1 MLFEGDEISI
11 STINCNSL
19 NMSNSAKWNQTLK
32 ICGITKLKSD
42 IIFLSDTRVSNKNL
56 ISSGDDLRRNFLN
69 NPYGKYDFFFNST
82 KNKRGTGILIKK
94 NLTYNILEQRASEDE
109 NSLLLR
115 LRLKNSE
122 VVLVSIYGPNSNDEL
137 FFNRLHDWVSD
148 FQHLPIILGGDW
160 NATYCNRNI
169 NENIDCFNMIRP
181 PNLLHSNKIAEMCE
195 NFNLLDPYRT
205 LFPEAKDFTYVP
217 RNVDRTNKSRIDFFL
232 VSDQIFD
239 IVKDCFIAE
248 SLQNKLF
255 DHRAVTLKL
264 NRQKVAKT
272 LRPTISKK
280 ELDDDIMPFVVHAA
294 VAETYLIHCAEDNF
308 EQNRQLLI
316 NTCGI
321 IRALIR
327 EAGPPFEIRAED
339 GFTEEDL
346 ESRSRKLVRL
356 QILTNSLNIGMLE
369 NLRLTTTPDVF
380 METLLLN
387 VKNDV
392 ISHQTFVRKKKFE
405 KIISLKKTIEML
417 KTNFDVNSGLIWQ
430 KEQELNLL
438 TDIELR
444 KELQKFSS
452 YDILNTEKMTPRF
465 LSLSKATN
473 KTMSLDCVCRD
484 DGSEFSNKAER
495 HQFISDFYARIYTP
509 PQGNRILHNGCIEE
523 FLGPEI
529 CANEAVQSS
538 KLSEAE
544 SLFF

>member
-1 MLFEGDEISI
+1 
-11 STINCNSL
+11 
-19 NMSNSAKWNQTLK
+19 
-32 ICGITKLKSD
+32 
-42 IIFLSDTRVSNKNL
+42 
-56 ISSGDDLRRNFLN
+56 
-69 NPYGKYDFFFNST
+69 
-82 KNKRGTGILIKK
+82 
-94 NLTYNILEQRASEDE
+94 
-109 NSLLLR
+109 
-115 LRLKNSE
+115 
-122 VVLVSIYGPNSNDEL
+122 
-137 FFNRLHDWVSD
+137 
-148 FQHLPIILGGDW
+148 
-160 NATYCNRNI
+160 
-169 NENIDCFNMIRP
+169 MIRP

-217 RNVDRTNKSRIDFFL
+217 RNVDRSNKSRIDFFL

-255 DHRAVTLKL
+255 DHRAVTLIL

-294 VAETYLIHCAEDNF
+294 VAETYLIHWAEDNF

-327 EAGPPFEIRAED
+327 EAGPSFEIRAED

-369 NLRLTTTPDVF
+369 NIRLTTTPDVF

-392 ISHQTFVRKKKFE
+392 ISHQTFIRKKKFE
-405 KIISLKKTIEML
+405 KIASLKKNIERL
-417 KTNFDVNSGLIWQ
+417 KTNFDINSELIWQ

-452 YDILNTEKMTPRF
+452 YEILNTEKMTPRF

-473 KTMSLDCVCRD
+473 KTMSLDRVCRD

-495 HQFISDFYARIYTP
+495 HQFISNFYARIYT
-509 PQGNRILHNGCIEE
+509 RVSR
-523 FLGPEI
+523 F
-529 CANEAVQSS
+529 
-538 KLSEAE
+538 
-544 SLFF
+544 